1 MNNSLNRRK
10 LVVFDLDGTL
20 LDSNRDIATALNYSM
35 TTIGGLRPEDID
47 QRRVAALMGKGLEEV
62 FENFLPDRRDL
73 YPAMVAAYR
82 DYYSLN
88 MTTTTHL
95 FPGMLPILAT
105 LKELG
110 RITAI
115 ATTKWQTTADKL
127 ADYFGL
133 RPYVDFVQATDRE
146 GFPLKPDPFILQLL
160 MEKAHMTPADTIM
173 IGDTDNDILC
183 AQRAGVA
190 SVGVIWGAWS
200 EENLLKL
207 SPDAIVSTPE
217 HLQALLLPETQQYKT
232 LN

>member
-1 MNNSLNRRK
+1 MNNSFACRK

-20 LDSNRDIATALNYSM
+20 IDSNRDIATALNYSM
-35 TTIGGLRPEDID
+35 TTIGGMRLEDID
-47 QRRVAALMGKGLEEV
+47 QQLVADLMGKGLEEV
-62 FENFLPDRRDL
+62 FETFLPDKREL
-73 YPAMVAAYR
+73 YPSMVVAYR
-82 DYYSLN
+82 DYYSRN
-88 MTTTTHL
+88 MTTTTQL
-95 FPGMLPILAT
+95 FPGMLPILST

-160 MEKAHMTPADTIM
+160 MEKAQVTPVDTIM

-200 EENLLKL
+200 KESLLKL

-217 HLQALLLPETQQYKT
+217 QLLALLLPEAQQYKT
-232 LN
+232 LD